1 MSIPTSEQM
10 HPPSGHNEHGCGCH
24 SGPGSSRC
32 RCRCADAPDEWDVH
46 ARIERFIEPAVLLLL
61 REQPRHGYELLDL
74 LPAMIGDSG
83 QADIG
88 NLYRLLRRLEEE
100 GVLSSVWQAEHSG
113 PAKRTYTLTHLG
125 ENLLTGW
132 VRALRDAQERITGFL
147 TLYEKGGEI

>member
-1 MSIPTSEQM
+1 V
-10 HPPSGHNEHGCGCH
+10 
-24 SGPGSSRC
+24 R
-32 RCRCADAPDEWDVH
+32 

-74 LPAMIGDSG
+74 LPTMIGDSG

-100 GVLSSVWQAEHSG
+100 GVLSSVWQAEESG

-147 TLYEKGGEI
+147 TLYEKGGEV